1 MAATPGASTGTAA
14 GFSAGTG
21 GGDDSADEDG
31 VVDGVG
37 AAAEQP
43 VMLVGARNRRAAAA
57 AEGAGSVSKRPVKR
71 TLAVQLP
78 KRAVHVD
85 QNASGLADTTL
96 RNNDIRA
103 LLMDR
108 WALRGAG
115 AGKQCLGSWRLASMC
130 SVSTPG
136 LYDWCDGAAP

>member
-1 MAATPGASTGTAA
+1 M
-14 GFSAGTG
+14 
-21 GGDDSADEDG
+21 
-31 VVDGVG
+31 DGVG
-37 AAAEQP
+37 ADEEQP
-43 VMLVGARNRRAAAA
+43 VMVVGARNRRAAAA
-57 AEGAGSVSKRPVKR
+57 AEGAGSVSNRPVKR

-108 WALRGAG
+108 CAAHGAG
-115 AGKQCLGSWRLASMC
+115 ADTQCMGSWHLATLC

-136 LYDWCDGAAP
+136 AV